1 MQSAIKIPTQ
11 FLTKLEKNNLKLHM
25 ETNKQTN
32 RIAKNKTKKKKCC
45 SPLLILNYKAIV
57 INK

>member
-32 RIAKNKTKKKKCC
+32 RIAKNKTKKKV
-45 SPLLILNYKAIV
+45 LLTVTNFKLQGYS
-57 INK
+57 NK

>member
-32 RIAKNKTKKKKCC
+32 RIAKNKTKKK
-45 SPLLILNYKAIV
+45 SVAHRY
-57 INK
+57 